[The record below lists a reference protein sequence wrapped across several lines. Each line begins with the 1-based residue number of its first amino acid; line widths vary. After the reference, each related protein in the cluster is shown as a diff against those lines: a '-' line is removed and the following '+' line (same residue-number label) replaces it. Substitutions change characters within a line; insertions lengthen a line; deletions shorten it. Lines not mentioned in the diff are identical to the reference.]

1 MLRPDFLPS
10 SLNSLLPFALDYS
23 SSPPVSVFG
32 TVLTDSRYE
41 AFLGNLNQQNCPLS
55 PEDFSFNL
63 SSFQRIF
70 QSELTCCSNAKSI
83 KHFAYQIPSL
93 PS

>member
-32 TVLTDSRYE
+32 TVLTVSRYE
-41 AFLGNLNQQNCPLS
+41 AFLGNLNQQDCSLL
-55 PEDFSFNL
+55 PENFS
-63 SSFQRIF
+63 
-70 QSELTCCSNAKSI
+70 SN
-83 KHFAYQIPSL
+83 L
-93 PS
+93 PSF

>member
-32 TVLTDSRYE
+32 TVLIVSRHE
-41 AFLGNLNQQNCPLS
+41 AFLGNLNQ
-55 PEDFSFNL
+55 
-63 SSFQRIF
+63 
-70 QSELTCCSNAKSI
+70 
-83 KHFAYQIPSL
+83 
-93 PS
+93 